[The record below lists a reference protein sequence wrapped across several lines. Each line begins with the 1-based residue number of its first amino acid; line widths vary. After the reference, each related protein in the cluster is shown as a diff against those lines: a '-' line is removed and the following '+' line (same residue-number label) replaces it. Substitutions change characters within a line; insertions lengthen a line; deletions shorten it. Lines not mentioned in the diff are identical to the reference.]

1 MARFSKTSALSVVR
15 IALFAAIISV
25 TAFVSV
31 PFPVPLTLQTLG
43 IFTALFT
50 LGARRGA
57 ASVLLY
63 VAIGA
68 VGLPVFSGF
77 TGGVGRLFDLTG
89 GFIFGFLLAAVVY
102 IPLARFAK
110 GAFGYITV
118 GSICQLVIY
127 ASGVLGYVIVSGVSG
142 ASVGVGSAILTCV
155 LPYIIPDFIKIFI
168 SYVISKRLRSIM
180 KKESRHEIN

>member
-1 MARFSKTSALSVVR
+1 MARISKNSAISIVR

-25 TAFVSV
+25 TALISV
-31 PFPVPLTLQTLG
+31 PFPMPLTLQTFG

-77 TGGVGRLFDLTG
+77 TGGFGRLFDITG
-89 GFIFGFLLAAVVY
+89 GFIIGFILAALAY
-102 IPLARFAK
+102 IPLSRLAG
-110 GAFGYITV
+110 GALGHLLV
-118 GSICQLVIY
+118 GAICQLVIY
-127 ASGVLGYVIVSGVSG
+127 TAGVTGYIIFSGVSGVSVGIG
-142 ASVGVGSAILTCV
+142 AAMLTCV
-155 LPYIIPDFIKIFI
+155 LPYIIPDFIKII
-168 SYVISKRLRSIM
+168 LAYLISKRLRSIM
-180 KKESRHEIN
+180 NKGIKL

>member
-1 MARFSKTSALSVVR
+1 MAQFSKTSAVSLVR
-15 IALFAAIISV
+15 IALFASIISV

-50 LGARRGA
+50 LGGKRGA

-89 GFIFGFLLAAVVY
+89 GFIFGFLLAAVLY
-102 IPLARFAK
+102 IPLSRTIK
-110 GAFGYITV
+110 GMTGHLIV
-118 GSICQLVIY
+118 GAVCQLVIY
-127 ASGVLGYVIVSGVSG
+127 VAGVFGYVIVSGVSG
-142 ASVGVGSAILTCV
+142 ATVGVGAAILTCV
-155 LPYIIPDFIKIFI
+155 LPYIIPDFLKIFI
-168 SYVISKRLRSIM
+168 AYVISKRLRSI
-180 KKESRHEIN
+180 INKGIKA